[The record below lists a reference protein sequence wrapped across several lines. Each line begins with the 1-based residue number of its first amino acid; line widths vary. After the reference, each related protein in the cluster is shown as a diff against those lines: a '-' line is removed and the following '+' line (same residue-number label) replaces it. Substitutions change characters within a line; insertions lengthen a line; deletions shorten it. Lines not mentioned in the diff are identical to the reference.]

1 MAVSPKEREI
11 IRDLAKR
18 VAEIAALPVQ
28 AERRDLWKRHNALG
42 NVRPMILISPEG
54 SWGEILPD
62 SALECE
68 SKEARGAERRL
79 RGRIIQHEF
88 LGDDSVIEGEW
99 VVGKA
104 VRRTGW
110 GLDAKQV
117 ASTEKRGA
125 WGFDPVI
132 KEPADLA
139 KLRAPEVTHDE
150 VATAR
155 ALEAAGELVGD
166 ILDVKLKGVAHVS
179 FQLMSI
185 WIKLRGLTQVMTD
198 MYTEPEFL
206 HDAMAFLEKGYHG
219 MTEQYV
225 EQNLLDLN
233 NDGTYHSSG
242 GNGYTDELPAEGFDP
257 ARVRPRDMWASAES
271 QEMAQVG
278 PEFHEEFVMQYE
290 RRLLEGWG
298 LTGYGCC
305 EDLSRK
311 LGGVFSMNGMR
322 RISISPFADVKTCAE
337 KMQGGH
343 IFSWKPHP
351 SHLVGEFNAEAVRA
365 YIRSALDVTGASGCV
380 VEIILKDTHTC
391 EGKPERFREWSRI
404 AREEVDRFVESGA
417 GA

>member
-1 MAVSPKEREI
+1 MSSKDREI
-11 IRDLAKR
+11 IRDIAKR

-42 NVRPMILISPEG
+42 KARPMILVSPEG

-62 SALECE
+62 SALKCE
-68 SKEARGAERRL
+68 SKEARGPERRL
-79 RGRIIQHEF
+79 RSRIIQHEF

-110 GLDAKQV
+110 GLEAKHV
-117 ASTEKRGA
+117 ASTEARGA
-125 WGFDPVI
+125 WGFDPVV
-132 KEPADLA
+132 KKPADLA
-139 KLRAPEVTHDE
+139 KLKLPEVSHDE
-150 VATAR
+150 AATAR
-155 ALEAAGELVGD
+155 AVDHARDLVGD
-166 ILDVKLKGVAHVS
+166 ILEVKLKGVAHVS
-179 FQLMSI
+179 FHLMSI

-198 MYTEPEFL
+198 MYSEPEFL

-219 MTEQYV
+219 MVRQYV

-242 GNGYTDELPAEGFDP
+242 GNGYTDELPSEGFDP
-257 ARVRPRDMWASAES
+257 ARVRPCDMWASAES

-278 PEFHEEFVMQYE
+278 PELHEEFVMQYE

-322 RISISPFADVKTCAE
+322 RISVSPFADVKTCTG
-337 KMQGGH
+337 KMQDRY

-351 SHLVGEFNAEAVRA
+351 SHLVGEFDAEAIRA
-365 YIRSALDVTGASGCV
+365 YIRSALDVTGANGCV
-380 VEIILKDTHTC
+380 VEMILKDTHTC
-391 EGKPERFREWSRI
+391 ENRPERFREWVRV
-404 AREEVDRFVESGA
+404 AREEVDRFAQAGA